1 MALTLSEF
9 VTNYE
14 GKKSDHETEQ
24 KGNLVPYATR
34 CAAITQPKVSLL
46 KVFLQSSLSTSK
58 LENMFTKFV
67 FNFKIITS
75 DLEQNKIKPI
85 KVRSNKCYCKHR

>member
-46 KVFLQSSLSTSK
+46 ENCVIYTVFIVNIGT
-58 LENMFTKFV
+58 TKYF
-67 FNFKIITS
+67 
-75 DLEQNKIKPI
+75 
-85 KVRSNKCYCKHR
+85 H

>member
-34 CAAITQPKVSLL
+34 YAAITQPKVSLVETFSYCL
-46 KVFLQSSLSTSK
+46 FIR
-58 LENMFTKFV
+58 
-67 FNFKIITS
+67 IIIVNIETR
-75 DLEQNKIKPI
+75 K
-85 KVRSNKCYCKHR
+85 YFH

>member
-34 CAAITQPKVSLL
+34 CAAITQPKVSLVETFFLLFFRIFIVNIKKIFSL
-46 KVFLQSSLSTSK
+46 KL
-58 LENMFTKFV
+58 
-67 FNFKIITS
+67 
-75 DLEQNKIKPI
+75 
-85 KVRSNKCYCKHR
+85 

>member
-34 CAAITQPKVSLL
+34 CAAITQPKVSLV
-46 KVFLQSSLSTSK
+46 KTFS
-58 LENMFTKFV
+58 
-67 FNFKIITS
+67 
-75 DLEQNKIKPI
+75 
-85 KVRSNKCYCKHR
+85 YCLFIRIFIVNIETRKYFH